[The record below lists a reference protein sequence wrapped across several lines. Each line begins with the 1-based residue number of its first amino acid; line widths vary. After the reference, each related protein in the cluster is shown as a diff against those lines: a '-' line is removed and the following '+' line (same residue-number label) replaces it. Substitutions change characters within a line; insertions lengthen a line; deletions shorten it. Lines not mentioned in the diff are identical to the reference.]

1 MEYLTFTLLFIAATA
16 GTSATFLAIIQY
28 IKPGNGWAQSP
39 MWANSDICRFA
50 LWGALA
56 SAILELYL

>member
-16 GTSATFLAIIQY
+16 GTSATVLAIIQY
-28 IKPGNGWAQSP
+28 LVPRNRWTQSP
-39 MWANSDICRFA
+39 MWANSDICKYA

-56 SAILELYL
+56 SGILELYL